1 MRSGPL
7 SKIRIVEFAGIG
19 PTPFAA
25 MMLADMGADIIRIDR
40 PDGPTVSAGSPTLD
54 VLNRSRRSIAL
65 DLKERTSIKVAMK
78 LCAAADVILEG
89 FRPGVMERLGFG
101 PDVLREA
108 NPGLVYARMTGWGQ
122 AGPLAQKAGHD
133 INYMAQSGALS
144 LIGDVASPP
153 IPPLNLVADFG
164 GGATFVVVGILAA
177 LVERQGSGLGQVV
190 DAAMVDGAALLT
202 AQVHGWRRMG
212 FWGDQRSNNLLDGA
226 AYFYR
231 CYETAD
237 DGFLAVGAIEPQ
249 FHAAFIAGLGL
260 SLDEFDRQ
268 LDRSLWTERSQRIAA
283 IIATRS
289 RDDWVAQFD
298 GLDACVTAVLTLDEA
313 AHDPANR
320 ERQMLSEID
329 GSLQPMPA
337 PRFDRTPGAVWRSP
351 SASGADNDAIL
362 AALER
367 HARWPPI
374 DFKSTGE

>member
-7 SKIRIVEFAGIG
+7 CNIRIVEFAGIG

-40 PDGPTVSAGSPTLD
+40 PDGPTVSAGAPTLD

-65 DLKERTSIKVAMK
+65 DLKDRASVDVAMK
-78 LCAAADVILEG
+78 LCAAADVVLEG

-101 PDVLREA
+101 PDVLRAA

-144 LIGDVASPP
+144 LIGAADAPP
-153 IPPLNLVADFG
+153 IPPLNFVADFG

-202 AQVHGWRRMG
+202 AQVHGWRKMG
-212 FWGDQRSNNLLDGA
+212 FWDDQRSNNLLDGA

-231 CYETAD
+231 CYETD
-237 DGFLAVGAIEPQ
+237 DGKYLAVGAIEPQ

-260 SLDEFDRQ
+260 SPDEFDRPM
-268 LDRSLWTERSQRIAA
+268 DRSQWGQRSERIAA
-283 IIATRS
+283 IIANRS
-289 RDDWVAQFD
+289 RDEWVTQFD
-298 GLDACVTAVLTLDEA
+298 GLDACVTPVLTLDEA
-313 AHDPANR
+313 ALDPANR
-320 ERQMLSEID
+320 ERQMLAKVE

-337 PRFDRTPGAVWRSP
+337 PRFERTPGAVWRSP

-362 AALER
+362 AALGR
-367 HARWPPI
+367 SSDWPPI
-374 DFKSTGE
+374 DSKSTDE